1 MATGLEKL
9 AQLQGIRQSK
19 MQTEIMGESLLR
31 TRKLR
36 SAGEAT
42 VQPTST
48 LQGQEPTEA
57 EVTSSYGAELRK
69 RGLIVEADE
78 YEAAAATRAYN
89 ITKAQLQGAAS
100 KVNSMAAAMEMVDAG
115 NIQGGIEL
123 LNILAPQGKKIIGM
137 EQTKKPDIFLVR
149 TQDNPKGSLQS
160 KSKTLRAA
168 VDAKTRFEMDSRI
181 RLRAM
186 EDKVKLKAG
195 EFRVGNGD
203 ILNHRIIRDEYK
215 TEFSLVDEKDLLLMK
230 IQNPAQ
236 HRIEIA
242 KRAAAPS
249 FRDWIR
255 KAYGTAAAAH
265 FGGGGEM
272 PQDMTEK
279 YMSRAQELYPH
290 KTRKEIIDAYTGLQR
305 K

>member
-1 MATGLEKL
+1 MAGLETL
-9 AQLQGIRQSK
+9 MQLQSIKQSK
-19 MQTEIMGESLLR
+19 VQTGIMEESLLR

-36 SAGEAT
+36 SAGEAA
-42 VQPTST
+42 VKPTGT

-115 NIQGGIEL
+115 NIPGGIEL

-181 RLRAM
+181 KMRAM
-186 EDKVKLKAG
+186 QDKVKLKAG
-195 EFRVGNGD
+195 EFRLPNGHTVTRTGM
-203 ILNHRIIRDEYK
+203 IAEYK
-215 TEFSLVDEKDLLLMK
+215 TQFSWVDEKDLLLMK
-230 IQNPAQ
+230 IQNKEQ
-236 HRIEIA
+236 YKIELA
-242 KRAAAPS
+242 KRAASPS
-249 FRDWIR
+249 FREWLR
-255 KAYGTAAAAH
+255 SSYGEKTASH
-265 FGGGGEM
+265 FAGGGEM
-272 PQDMTEK
+272 PQDMTED
-279 YMSRAQELYPH
+279 YMSRAQIAYPTKTREEIISAY
-290 KTRKEIIDAYTGLQR
+290 KTRKG